1 MVARR
6 RAPLILAI
14 LQARL
19 NSTRLP
25 GKVLLPLAGAPMI
38 LRQVE
43 RVRRATA
50 IDQLLVATSDQPSD
64 DPLAM
69 ILRSAGVEV
78 FRGPLDD
85 VLARFIGALDAWPAD
100 HVVRLTGDCPLIDPE
115 LIDAT
120 VALHLEAGADYTQN
134 RLVDKG
140 FPKGQD
146 VEVITAA
153 ALRRAAE
160 TATTPQEH
168 EHVTWGVWNQPERY
182 RVARLEP
189 PVDEGM
195 VRWTVDRPDD
205 YAFVVEVYDALYPGD
220 PAFTSD
226 DIRGLV
232 RRRPDLANFGGDRRI

>member
-25 GKVLLPLAGAPMI
+25 RKVLLPLAGAPMI

-43 RVRRATA
+43 RVRRASA
-50 IDQLLVATSDQPSD
+50 IDQLVVATSDQPSD
-64 DPLAM
+64 DPLTM
-69 ILRSAGVEV
+69 ILQEAGVEV
-78 FRGPLDD
+78 FRGQLDD

-100 HVVRLTGDCPLIDPE
+100 HVVRLTGDCPLIDPG

-160 TATTPQEH
+160 TAATPQER
-168 EHVTWGVWNQPERY
+168 EHVTWGVWNHPERY
-182 RVARLEP
+182 RIARLEP

-205 YAFVVEVYDALYPGD
+205 YAFVVEVYDALYPDD
-220 PAFTSD
+220 PEFGSE
-226 DIRGLV
+226 DIRGFLG
-232 RRRPDLANFGGDRRI
+232 RRPDLANFGGDRRI